1 MTYKIEIS
9 MITNLYRN
17 KQKAVLYAIYNGLFL
32 GHQLVLIPEGGVWE
46 GTWEGYIYSIYL
58 E

>member
-1 MTYKIEIS
+1 MKYKIEIS

-32 GHQLVLIPEGGVWE
+32 GHQLVLIPEGGVKEGLWE
-46 GTWEGYIYSIYL
+46 G
-58 E
+58 